1 MSLSESVA
9 RAGLAFYAEVALV
22 IFFAVFAGI
31 LLYTLARRH
40 SARYERL
47 RRLPLEDGNPQDPT
61 PLPGDEP

>member
-40 SARYERL
+40 SGRYERM
-47 RRLPLEDGNPQDPT
+47 RRLPLEDGNPHDPT
-61 PLPGDEP
+61 LPLGEEP